1 MFYGPWKSEST
12 ASKPL
17 DHPYLI
23 DADPHEE
30 VEYNSDGRKVPSK
43 REVMT
48 SFPEEKEFVVPNPEY
63 VPGDKSKP
71 RNVTFTIKGIG
82 ITPTEFTEKRVP
94 SVDVIA
100 LKKLAGKLQA
110 DGSYDGQIY
119 QQFKEKN
126 KDLDQATMACKA
138 ITSLL
143 NLRAIEV
150 LYGTFIEPLMNLE
163 TERVHCNLNLNTE
176 TGRLS
181 SRNPNMQNQPA
192 LEKDR
197 YKIRKSFV
205 ASPGKK
211 LIVADYGQLEL
222 RVMAHMT
229 NCKAMID
236 AFLLGGDFHSRTA
249 MVIIIL

>member
-1 MFYGPWKSEST
+1 
-12 ASKPL
+12 
-17 DHPYLI
+17 
-23 DADPHEE
+23 
-30 VEYNSDGRKVPSK
+30 
-43 REVMT
+43 
-48 SFPEEKEFVVPNPEY
+48 
-63 VPGDKSKP
+63 
-71 RNVTFTIKGIG
+71 
-82 ITPTEFTEKRVP
+82 
-94 SVDVIA
+94 
-100 LKKLAGKLQA
+100 
-110 DGSYDGQIY
+110 
-119 QQFKEKN
+119 
-126 KDLDQATMACKA
+126 
-138 ITSLL
+138 
-143 NLRAIEV
+143 
-150 LYGTFIEPLMNLE
+150 MNLE

-197 YKIRKSFV
+197 YKIRKSFI

-249 MVIIIL
+249 IVNLII